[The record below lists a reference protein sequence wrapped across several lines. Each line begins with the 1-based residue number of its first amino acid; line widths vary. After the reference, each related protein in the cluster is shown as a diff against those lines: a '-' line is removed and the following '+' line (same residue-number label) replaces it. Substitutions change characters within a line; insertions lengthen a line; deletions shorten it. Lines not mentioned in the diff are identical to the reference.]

1 MAANDAAGAGPVR
14 EFRAK
19 HRFAPTSARKARYA
33 VDLVRGL
40 PVNAALERLQYN
52 PRRASFMLRGVLQS
66 AIANAGQDLDV
77 DANRLYVADARADDG
92 PTDKRTKARSRGQ
105 SFGLLIRHCH
115 ITVVLREMPAE
126 GLPGKRKRVRGAG
139 RKGRAASAAT
149 TESKEA

>member
-1 MAANDAAGAGPVR
+1 MAGTETAGAVPVR

-40 PVNAALERLQYN
+40 PVNAALERLQYS

-92 PTDKRTKARSRGQ
+92 PTDRRAKARSRGQ
-105 SFGLLIRHCH
+105 SFGLLVRHCH
-115 ITVVLREMPAE
+115 ITVVLREMPGE
-126 GLPGKRKRVRGAG
+126 GLPGTRRRVRGAG
-139 RKGRAASAAT
+139 KKGKAAAAAAT
-149 TESKEA
+149 ENQEA